1 MDCQDARAGL
11 WPPEK
16 PRLVGAQVAEARAHV
31 ADCPECAEFFDQD
44 RALLEMYDRLRSE
57 TAPREV
63 RERVFDTLAAARWDT
78 RGSHGTAR
86 EPVGASWKR
95 TAVWSLV
102 LAGSLATIGVV
113 EFRSDVPPELA
124 DGAMFVEDY
133 LRRAVGQDHI
143 VTSDPDEIGR
153 FLARELGMQL
163 RPIRLEG
170 LELQGA
176 EICLLEGRRGAMI
189 IYKKNGASIS
199 HYLVPREGAQP
210 REPALSMDCCGATSQ
225 TPVVTWSTRQ
235 VEQALVGEIS
245 PEELLSLARSS
256 DR

>member
-1 MDCQDARAGL
+1 M
-11 WPPEK
+11 
-16 PRLVGAQVAEARAHV
+16 
-31 ADCPECAEFFDQD
+31 FF
-44 RALLEMYDRLRSE
+44 
-57 TAPREV
+57 
-63 RERVFDTLAAARWDT
+63 
-78 RGSHGTAR
+78 
-86 EPVGASWKR
+86 
-95 TAVWSLV
+95 
-102 LAGSLATIGVV
+102 
-113 EFRSDVPPELA
+113 
-124 DGAMFVEDY
+124 EDY

-210 REPALSMDCCGATSQ
+210 REPALSMDCCGSTSE

-235 VEQALVGEIS
+235 LEQALVGEIS
-245 PEELLSLARSS
+245 PEQLLSLARSS